1 MDPTSIRIP
10 DAILPV
16 DGRFGCGPSK
26 VRPGQVDAIVAG
38 ATRLLGTSHRQPGVK
53 ALVGSIRA
61 GLGELFGLPDGWEIV
76 LGNGGTTV
84 FWDAATFGLIE
95 RRSQHLVF
103 GEFSAKFAEA
113 CRAAPHLDPPDRIES
128 AAGDHPLPVAVDG
141 VDLYA
146 LTHNETST
154 GVTNP
159 IAELTAVVREIAPET
174 LILVD
179 GVSGLGAMPFEQ
191 DAWGIDL
198 VVSGSQKAWM
208 AAPGMAFVS
217 VSERGWEA
225 AEAARMPRVYLD
237 LRDHRKSAAS
247 GQTPW
252 TPAVAVMY
260 QLDVALAMMQ
270 AEGRDALFARH
281 AACAA
286 ATRAGLA
293 ALGFDL
299 LADPRY
305 ASDTVT
311 AAWVP
316 DGLDW
321 KAFNADLQ
329 RRRLVVAGGQGQLKG
344 RIFRI
349 GHLGHVTLD
358 DIIAA
363 IGVLE
368 EVAILHGREVSP
380 GSGVAAAQRAG
391 LETAAELAAAG
402 TPA

>member
-1 MDPTSIRIP
+1 MQRFETNLRVPGPTS
-10 DAILPV
+10 LPTEV
-16 DGRFGCGPSK
+16 QVAGGRQMINHRGPEFAGMLE
-26 VRPGQVDAIVAG
+26 RIVAG
-38 ATRLLGTSHRQPGVK
+38 LQVFFGTRNDVELLTCAGTGGLEAAVVNTLSPGDAV
-53 ALVGSIRA
+53 LSISVG
-61 GLGELFGLPDGWEIV
+61 
-76 LGNGGTTV
+76 
-84 FWDAATFGLIE
+84 
-95 RRSQHLVF
+95 VF
-103 GEFSAKFAEA
+103 GDRFAKIASAYGAEVTKPDVEWGRA
-113 CRAAPHLDPPDRIES
+113 AAPELVADALRAAPPGGYRAIL
-128 AAGDHPLPVAVDG
+128 
-141 VDLYA
+141 

-159 IAELTAVVREIAPET
+159 IAELTAVARELAPET

-179 GVSGLGAMPFEQ
+179 GVSGLGALPFEQ

-208 AAPGMAFVS
+208 AAPGMAFAS

-225 AEAARMPRVYLD
+225 AETARMPRVYLD

-270 AEGRDALFARH
+270 AEGREALFARH

-286 ATRAGLA
+286 ATRAGLT

-299 LADPRY
+299 LADPAH

-316 DGLDW
+316 EGIDW

-329 RRRLVVAGGQGQLKG
+329 RRRLVVAGGQGKLKG

-358 DIIAA
+358 DILAA
-363 IGVLE
+363 IGVIE
-368 EVAILHGREVSP
+368 EVALIHGLDVTP
-380 GSGVAAAQRAG
+380 GSGLAAAQQAGLRVAAATTAG
-391 LETAAELAAAG
+391 V
-402 TPA
+402 PA

>member
-1 MDPTSIRIP
+1 MQRFETNLRVPGPTS
-10 DAILPV
+10 LPSEV
-16 DGRFGCGPSK
+16 QVAGGRQMINHRGPEFAGMLE
-26 VRPGQVDAIVAG
+26 RIVAG
-38 ATRLLGTSHRQPGVK
+38 LRVFFGTGNDIELLTCAGTGGLEAAIVNTLSPGDPV
-53 ALVGSIRA
+53 LSVSI
-61 GLGELFGLPDGWEIV
+61 G
-76 LGNGGTTV
+76 
-84 FWDAATFGLIE
+84 
-95 RRSQHLVF
+95 VF
-103 GEFSAKFAEA
+103 GDRFAKIATAYGAEVTKPGIEWGRAAEPELVAEA
-113 CRAAPHLDPPDRIES
+113 LRAAP
-128 AAGDHPLPVAVDG
+128 AGGYRAIL
-141 VDLYA
+141 

-329 RRRLVVAGGQGQLKG
+329 RRRLVVAGGQGHLKG

-368 EVAILHGREVSP
+368 EVAILQGREVSP